1 LPPTADSAYFRALH
15 PKSWW
20 WTPQTDFLAEI
31 LAAVQGGNWQR
42 GGGKGP
48 QPQPVK
54 RPDQDDKPTPA
65 LPSAD
70 ELTLQR
76 DALRAELARRRAHKR
91 GA

>member
-54 RPDQDDKPTPA
+54 RPADDTKPEPA
-65 LPSAD
+65 LPTT
-70 ELTLQR
+70 EQLTSQR
-76 DALRAELARRRAHKR
+76 EALRAELARRRAHKR

>member
-48 QPQPVK
+48 QPQPAK
-54 RPDQDDKPTPA
+54 RPDEDDKPTPA